1 MELISLLF
9 RLGVLFAIYGFI
21 WFFIDAFIRLL
32 TSGRKRN
39 KIEYYLIKSAK
50 YLFLVNVLV
59 LFCLNKTKTEI
70 TFINIAPTLS
80 IFCIYLIGRLQN
92 DERKSMIQLS
102 FFGKQTNNSDAKS
115 NFNRRNE
122 IVLIIGAL
130 IAFVVLVFNA
140 DYAKNNIAEWF
151 YASIIDIEETA
162 IIGYIFK
169 FIGVIF
175 LISMIFKMIGAIS
188 YILNGGPMIDAKSRI
203 KNKKDDEFDD
213 YEEV

>member
-21 WFFIDAFIRLL
+21 WFFVDSFIRLI
-32 TSGRKRN
+32 TAGSQRN

-102 FFGKQTNNSDAKS
+102 FFGKERNNSGAKS

-122 IVLIIGAL
+122 IMLIIGAL
-130 IAFVVLVFNA
+130 IAFVVLAFNA

-151 YASIIDIEETA
+151 YASIIDIEQTA

-169 FIGVIF
+169 FIGVLF

-188 YILNGGPMIDAKSRI
+188 YILNGGPIIDVKSRI